1 MSEDVFDA
9 IIVGA
14 GLAGCVAAYVLAKE
28 GADVLV
34 IERGNFA
41 GSKNMT
47 GGRLYAHSLEKIMP
61 GFAKEAPIERR
72 VTKEKV
78 TFLTDDTGVTLDYHN
93 GRAQTSVQESYTV
106 LRGDFDQWL
115 MAKAEEVGAQFIT
128 GIRVDE
134 LITKDGKVIG
144 VRADGDELL
153 ANAVILAEGVNPVLG
168 EKLGMIKPKVS
179 AGMMAV
185 GVKELIELPK
195 EVIQDRF
202 NLNDDEGAAWLFAG
216 SPANGLMGGG
226 FLYTNK
232 TSVSLGIVCG
242 LHDIGSSNKTVP
254 QMLEDFKNHSMIK
267 PLIEGGK
274 LLEYSGH
281 VVPEAGFNMVPK
293 LVDDGVL
300 ITGDA
305 AGFCLNIGY
314 SVRGMDLAIAS
325 GEAAAKAVL
334 AARET
339 NDFSAAGLS
348 SYQTLL
354 EDSFVMKDLKLYKNL
369 PAFMETP
376 RIFNQYPKM
385 VADIMES
392 MFVVDGRESQPLRK
406 TIMKHCKEVGYMNL
420 LKDGIKGVTSI

>member
-1 MSEDVFDA
+1 MSEESFDA

-34 IERGNFA
+34 IERGNYA

-47 GGRLYAHSLEKIMP
+47 GGRLYAHSLEKIIP
-61 GFAKEAPIERR
+61 GFAKEAPIERK

-93 GRAQTSVQESYTV
+93 GRAQTATEESYTL

-115 MAKAEEVGAQFIT
+115 MGKAEEVGAQFIT

-134 LITKDGKVIG
+134 ILTQDGKVIG
-144 VRADGDELL
+144 VKADGDELT
-153 ANAVILAEGVNPVLG
+153 AKSVILAEGVNPILG
-168 EKLGMIKPKVS
+168 EQLGMVKRVKGDV
-179 AGMMAV
+179 MAV
-185 GVKELIELPK
+185 GAKELIELPQ

-202 NLNDDEGAAWLFAG
+202 NLKNDEGCAWLFAG

-226 FLYTNK
+226 FIYTNK
-232 TSVSLGIVCG
+232 NSVSLGIVCG

-274 LLEYSGH
+274 LIEYSGH
-281 VVPEAGFNMVPK
+281 VVPEAGINMVPT

-300 ITGDA
+300 IVGDA

-314 SVRGMDLAIAS
+314 TVRGMDLAIAS

-334 AARET
+334 TARER
-339 NDFSAAGLS
+339 NDFSAEGLS
-348 SYQTLL
+348 TYQSLL
-354 EDSFVMKDLKLYKNL
+354 EDSFIMKDLKLYKDL
-369 PAFMETP
+369 PAFMENP

-385 VADIMES
+385 VADIMQS
-392 MFVVDGRESQPLRK
+392 MFTVDGKPSQPIRK
-406 TIMKHCKEVGYMNL
+406 TLMKHCKEVGYMNL
-420 LKDGIKGVTSI
+420 IKDGIKGVTSI

>member
-1 MSEDVFDA
+1 MEEEAFDA

-34 IERGNFA
+34 IERGNYA

-47 GGRLYAHSLEKIMP
+47 GGRLYAHSLEKIIP
-61 GFAKEAPIERR
+61 GFAKEAPVERK

-93 GRAQTSVQESYTV
+93 GRSQTSTQESYTV

-134 LITKDGKVIG
+134 LITKDGKVVG
-144 VRADGDELL
+144 VNADGDELM
-153 ANAVILAEGVNPVLG
+153 ANSVILAEGVNPVLG
-168 EKLGMIKPKVS
+168 EKLGMVKPKVN
-179 AGMMAV
+179 ADAMAV
-185 GVKELIELPK
+185 GAKELIELPK

-202 NLNDDEGAAWLFAG
+202 NLSDDEGAAWLFAG
-216 SPANGLMGGG
+216 SPSNGLMGGG
-226 FLYTNK
+226 FIYTNQ
-232 TSVSLGIVCG
+232 TTVSLGIVCG
-242 LHDIGSSNKTVP
+242 LHDIGSSDKTVP
-254 QMLEDFKNHSMIK
+254 QMLEDFKNHSIIK
-267 PLIEGGK
+267 PLLEGGK

-281 VVPEAGFNMVPK
+281 VVPEAGLNMVPK

-314 SVRGMDLAIAS
+314 TVRGMDLAIAS

-334 AARET
+334 TARE
-339 NDFSAAGLS
+339 NKDFSAQGLS

-376 RIFNQYPKM
+376 RIFNEYPKM
-385 VADIMES
+385 VADIMQS
-392 MFVVDGRESQPLRK
+392 MFTVDGSESQPLRK
-406 TIMKHCKEVGYMNL
+406 TLMKHCKEVGYMNL
-420 LKDGIKGVTSI
+420 IKDGIKGVTAI

>member
-115 MAKAEEVGAQFIT
+115 MAKAEEVGAQFIS

-153 ANAVILAEGVNPVLG
+153 AKAVILAEGVNPVLG

-179 AGMMAV
+179 AGVMAV

-202 NLNDDEGAAWLFAG
+202 NLSDDEGAAWLFAG

-226 FLYTNK
+226 FIYTNK

-281 VVPEAGFNMVPK
+281 VVPEAGLNMVPK

-314 SVRGMDLAIAS
+314 TVRGMDLAIAS

-354 EDSFVMKDLKLYKNL
+354 EESFLMKDLKLYKNL

-392 MFVVDGRESQPLRK
+392 LFTVDGRESQPLRK

>member
-1 MSEDVFDA
+1 MSEEAFDA

-47 GGRLYAHSLEKIMP
+47 GGRLYAHSLEKIIP
-61 GFAKEAPIERR
+61 GFAKEAPLERK
-72 VTKEKV
+72 VTKEKI

-115 MAKAEEVGAQFIT
+115 MGKAEEVGAQFIT

-134 LITKDGKVIG
+134 LITKDGKVVG
-144 VRADGDELL
+144 VRADGDELM
-153 ANAVILAEGVNPVLG
+153 AKSVILAEGVNPVLA
-168 EKLGMIKPKVS
+168 EKLGMVKPKVN
-179 AGMMAV
+179 ADVMAV

-202 NLNDDEGAAWLFAG
+202 NLSDNEGAAWLFAG
-216 SPANGLMGGG
+216 SPSNGLMGGG
-226 FLYTNK
+226 FIYTNK
-232 TSVSLGIVCG
+232 TSISLGIVCG
-242 LHDIGSSNKTVP
+242 LHDIGSSDKTVP

-314 SVRGMDLAIAS
+314 TVRGMDLAIAS

-334 AARET
+334 AARAAG
-339 NDFSAAGLS
+339 DFSAEGLS
-348 SYQTLL
+348 LYQTLL
-354 EDSFVMKDLKLYKNL
+354 EDSFLMKDLKLYKKL

-392 MFVVDGRESQPLRK
+392 LFTVDGSASQPLRK

>member
-1 MSEDVFDA
+1 MSEESFDA

-34 IERGNFA
+34 IERGNYA

-47 GGRLYAHSLEKIMP
+47 GGRLYSHSLERIIP
-61 GFAKEAPIERR
+61 GFAKEAPIERK

-93 GRAQTSVQESYTV
+93 GREQTAIEESYTL

-115 MAKAEEVGAQFIT
+115 MGKAEEVGAQFIS

-134 LITKDGKVIG
+134 ILTQDGKVIG
-144 VRADGDELL
+144 VKADGDELT
-153 ANAVILAEGVNPVLG
+153 AKSVILAEGVNPVLG
-168 EKLGMIKPKVS
+168 EQLGMVKRVKS
-179 AGMMAV
+179 DAMAV
-185 GVKELIELPK
+185 GAKELIELPQQ
-195 EVIQDRF
+195 VIQDRF
-202 NLNDDEGAAWLFAG
+202 NLNDDEGCAWLFAG

-226 FLYTNK
+226 FIYTNK

-242 LHDIGSSNKTVP
+242 LHDIGSSDKTVP
-254 QMLEDFKNHSMIK
+254 QMLEDFKNHAMIK

-274 LLEYSGH
+274 LIEYSGH
-281 VVPEAGFNMVPK
+281 VVPEAGIHMVPK

-314 SVRGMDLAIAS
+314 TVRGMDLAIAS

-334 AARET
+334 AAREK
-339 NDFSAAGLS
+339 NDFSAQGLS

-354 EDSFVMKDLKLYKNL
+354 EDSFIMKDLKLYKEL
-369 PAFMETP
+369 PKFMENP

-385 VADIMES
+385 VADIMQS
-392 MFVVDGRESQPLRK
+392 MFTVDGSPSQPIRK
-406 TIMKHCKEVGYMNL
+406 TLMKHCKEVGYMNL
-420 LKDGIKGVTSI
+420 IKDGFKGVTSI

>member
-47 GGRLYAHSLEKIMP
+47 GGRLYAHSLEKIIP
-61 GFAKEAPIERR
+61 GFAKEAPVERK

-93 GRAQTSVQESYTV
+93 GRAQTSAQESYTV

-115 MAKAEEVGAQFIT
+115 MGKAEEVGAQFIS

-144 VRADGDELL
+144 VQADGDELL
-153 ANAVILAEGVNPVLG
+153 AKTVILAEGVNPVLG
-168 EKLGMIKPKVS
+168 EKLGMVKPKVN
-179 AGMMAV
+179 ADVMAV

-195 EVIQDRF
+195 EVIEDRF
-202 NLNDDEGAAWLFAG
+202 NLSDDEGTAWLFAG
-216 SPANGLMGGG
+216 SPSNGLMGGG
-226 FLYTNK
+226 FIYTNK
-232 TSVSLGIVCG
+232 TTVSLGIVCG
-242 LHDIGSSNKTVP
+242 LHDIGSSDKTVP

-314 SVRGMDLAIAS
+314 TVRGMDLAIAS

-334 AARET
+334 AARAAS
-339 NDFSAAGLS
+339 DFSAQGLS

-354 EDSFVMKDLKLYKNL
+354 EDSFLMKDLKLYKNL

-385 VADIMES
+385 VADIMQS
-392 MFVVDGRESQPLRK
+392 MFTVDGSKSQPLRK
-406 TIMKHCKEVGYMNL
+406 TLMKHCKEVGYMNL
-420 LKDGIKGVTSI
+420 IKDGIKGVTSI

>member
-1 MSEDVFDA
+1 MSEESFDA

-34 IERGNFA
+34 IERGNYA

-47 GGRLYAHSLEKIMP
+47 GGRLYAHSLEKIIP
-61 GFAKEAPIERR
+61 GFAKEAPIERK

-93 GRAQTSVQESYTV
+93 GRAQTATEESYTL

-115 MAKAEEVGAQFIT
+115 MGKAEEVGAQFIT
-128 GIRVDE
+128 GIRVE
-134 LITKDGKVIG
+134 EILTQDGKVIG
-144 VRADGDELL
+144 VKADGDELT
-153 ANAVILAEGVNPVLG
+153 AKSVILAEGVNPVLG
-168 EKLGMIKPKVS
+168 EQLGMVKRVK
-179 AGMMAV
+179 ADAMAV
-185 GVKELIELPK
+185 GAKELIELPQK
-195 EVIQDRF
+195 VIQDRF
-202 NLNDDEGAAWLFAG
+202 NLTDEEGCAWLFAG

-226 FLYTNK
+226 FIYTNK
-232 TSVSLGIVCG
+232 NSVSLGIVCG
-242 LHDIGSSNKTVP
+242 LHDIGSSSKTVP

-274 LLEYSGH
+274 LIEYSGH
-281 VVPEAGFNMVPK
+281 VVPEAGIHMVPK

-314 SVRGMDLAIAS
+314 TVRGMDLAVAS

-334 AARET
+334 TARER
-339 NDFSAAGLS
+339 NDFSAEGLS

-354 EDSFVMKDLKLYKNL
+354 EDSFIMKDLKLYKDL
-369 PAFMETP
+369 PAFMENP

-385 VADIMES
+385 VADIMQN
-392 MFVVDGRESQPLRK
+392 MFTVDGTPSQPIRK
-406 TIMKHCKEVGYMNL
+406 TLMKHCKEVGYMNL

>member
-1 MSEDVFDA
+1 MSEESFDT

-14 GLAGCVAAYVLAKE
+14 GLAGCIAAYVLAKE

-34 IERGNFA
+34 IERGNYA

-47 GGRLYAHSLEKIMP
+47 GGRLYAHSLERIIP
-61 GFAKEAPIERR
+61 GFAKEAPLERK

-93 GRAQTSVQESYTV
+93 GREQTSIQESYTL

-115 MAKAEEVGAQFIT
+115 MGKAEDVGAQFIT

-134 LITKDGKVIG
+134 ILTQDGKVIG
-144 VRADGDELL
+144 VKADGDELM
-153 ANAVILAEGVNPVLG
+153 AKSVILAEGVNPVLG
-168 EKLGMIKPKVS
+168 EQLGMVKPKVK
-179 AGMMAV
+179 ADVMAV
-185 GVKELIELPK
+185 GAKELIELPQ

-202 NLNDDEGAAWLFAG
+202 NLSNDEGCAWLFAG

-226 FLYTNK
+226 FIYTNK

-242 LHDIGSSNKTVP
+242 LHDIGNSSKTVP

-267 PLIEGGK
+267 PLIAGGK
-274 LLEYSGH
+274 LLEYSAH
-281 VVPEAGFNMVPK
+281 VVPEAGLNMVPK
-293 LVDDGVL
+293 LVGDGVL

-314 SVRGMDLAIAS
+314 TVRGMDLAIAS

-334 AARET
+334 AAREK
-339 NDFSAAGLS
+339 NDFSTAGLS
-348 SYQTLL
+348 SYQSLL
-354 EDSFVMKDLKLYKNL
+354 EDSFIMKDLKLYKDL

-385 VADIMES
+385 VADIMQS
-392 MFVVDGRESQPLRK
+392 MFTVDGSASQPLRK
-406 TIMKHCKEVGYMNL
+406 TLMKHCKEVGYMNL
-420 LKDGIKGVTSI
+420 IRDGIKGVTSI

>member
-1 MSEDVFDA
+1 MSEDAFDA

-47 GGRLYAHSLEKIMP
+47 GGRLYAHSLEKIIP
-61 GFAKEAPIERR
+61 GFAKEAPVERK

-93 GRAQTSVQESYTV
+93 GRAQTPAQESYTV

-134 LITKDGKVIG
+134 LITKDGKVVG
-144 VRADGDELL
+144 VQADGDELM
-153 ANAVILAEGVNPVLG
+153 ANTVILAEGVNPVLG
-168 EKLGMIKPKVS
+168 EKLGMVKPKVN
-179 AGMMAV
+179 ADAMAV
-185 GVKELIELPK
+185 GAKELIELPK

-202 NLNDDEGAAWLFAG
+202 NLSDDEGAAWLFAG
-216 SPANGLMGGG
+216 SPSNGLMGGG
-226 FLYTNK
+226 FIYTNK
-232 TSVSLGIVCG
+232 TTVSLGIVCG
-242 LHDIGSSNKTVP
+242 LHGIGSSDKTIP
-254 QMLEDFKNHSMIK
+254 QMLEDFKNHSIIK

-281 VVPEAGFNMVPK
+281 VVPEAGLNMVPK

-314 SVRGMDLAIAS
+314 TVRGMDLAIAS

-334 AARET
+334 AARESK
-339 NDFSAAGLS
+339 DFSAAGLA

-354 EDSFVMKDLKLYKNL
+354 EDSFLMKDLKLYKNL

-392 MFVVDGRESQPLRK
+392 MFTVDGSESQPLRK

-420 LKDGIKGVTSI
+420 IKDGIKGVTAI